1 LILHLI
7 SNLNLPGGR
16 TQVVGPLWAL
26 SKIFKLVAALG
37 RPGLVQIQRLLSA
50 IATCNNVFFFSHT
63 KVSGMFEK
71 GDKGSFIYLHLHL
84 HLSSLTV
91 FSKLDLGAGIG
102 TDY

>member
-1 LILHLI
+1 
-7 SNLNLPGGR
+7 
-16 TQVVGPLWAL
+16 
-26 SKIFKLVAALG
+26 
-37 RPGLVQIQRLLSA
+37 
-50 IATCNNVFFFSHT
+50 
-63 KVSGMFEK
+63 MFEK